1 MASEAELERL
11 YQEFVLRGGGA
22 FTFSNVNQTPAQF
35 YSSTAGNTLTPSQQA
50 LLQQQQL
57 QFNRQSALSTIAGEL
72 AGNNFSN
79 PYIARADNSLGL
91 INTFSNTLGLVGG
104 IGAIGTSLS
113 SFSDIEKAAIFAGIL
128 NATGVDLD
136 KVLKIGTIAALGI
149 AMFNSLKSHTAGQMT
164 NLPQTLSDASS
175 LAGMNAQ
182 FGEQR
187 ESCSFFNE
195 ILGVLSGAFDG
206 TMDFIDKAFEKLN
219 GFMKDTGVTGV
230 LDDIATAIGNAG
242 GIVGD
247 VINAVSNVIGQVTN
261 AISSALGEVGSL
273 VGKVINAV
281 ADITNQIAN
290 EASKLLNLATELASK
305 ALALAMAAAALD
317 PCQMA
322 VILNTGSQ
330 DMKNAVSKLNTP
342 MSNDS
347 AIPTQID
354 SRANADTVIKT
365 MDQAKQEAS
374 QSKGVPQS
382 PFTNTGKSHIPLDA
396 YLHNLFAEIT
406 GIFGD
411 TFEALESAIGG
422 TKISPITN
430 TGSSASSSTP
440 NPHKDKTTTTISS
453 DAWKQWQS
461 SYSNG
466 LFALKRDLKSLKVT
480 IADAVANKTFSTED
494 LKQQAVILAEQ
505 LSTNV
510 LRVSSEL
517 KKANSQLV
525 YESEGNKFRIQTRE
539 DEKMALLNSTVGP
552 ATERLIIR
560 LNRELAS
567 ARTSWNSIDEN
578 VR

>member
-22 FTFSNVNQTPAQF
+22 FTFSNVNLTPSQF
-35 YSSTAGNTLTPSQQA
+35 YSNTAGNTLTPSQQA
-50 LLQQQQL
+50 FLQQQQL
-57 QFNRQSALSTIAGEL
+57 QYNRQSALSTIASEL

-79 PYIARADNSLGL
+79 PYITRADNSLGL

-104 IGAIGTSLS
+104 IGAIGSSLAN
-113 SFSDIEKAAIFAGIL
+113 FSDLEKAAIFAGVL

-164 NLPQTLSDASS
+164 DLPQTLSDASS

-219 GFMKDTGVTGV
+219 GFMSDTGVTGV

-330 DMKNAVSKLNTP
+330 DMKNAVGKLNTT

-365 MDQAKQEAS
+365 MAS

-382 PFTNTGKSHIPLDA
+382 PFTETGKTHLPLDA

-422 TKISPITN
+422 TKINPIAN
-430 TGSSASSSTP
+430 TGSPASSSTP

-453 DAWKQWQS
+453 DAWKQWQT

-480 IADAVANKTFSTED
+480 KADAVANKTFSTED

-505 LSTNV
+505 LSTNE

-567 ARTSWNSIDEN
+567 ARTSWNSIDQN